1 MQMPM
6 PKDPA
11 LHPALHRY
19 VDAHWRVM
27 RATSDGVRDAAERDL
42 DAAAAELRAGGYYD
56 EGGA

>member
-19 VDAHWRVM
+19 VDAWWRM
-27 RATSDGVRDAAERDL
+27 MGASDDVERDAAQRDL
-42 DAAAAELRAGGYYD
+42 DAAEAELRAGGYYD